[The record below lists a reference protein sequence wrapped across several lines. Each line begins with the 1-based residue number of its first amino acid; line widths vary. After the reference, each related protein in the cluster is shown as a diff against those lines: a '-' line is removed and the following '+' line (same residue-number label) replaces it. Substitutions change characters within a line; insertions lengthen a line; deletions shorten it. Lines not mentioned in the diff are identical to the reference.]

1 MTLTPTYQYYL
12 ETKRMYLYMLQCLAK
27 LNHSDHKT
35 NETNQLIALLRKT
48 TIELKDQF
56 APVEQ
61 LDPALNESSQLIHET
76 SLKMKELTD
85 KEVEQFAK
93 WLLETQ
99 NQNRQAILNEFAT
112 PIDVLIQRNQG
123 YQTASENLAKRIQ
136 EQLESEKQLA
146 IDNQTKQF
154 EAQIRNLSKTLQLFY
169 QHKKE
174 EIANQEAH
182 LQLTKQVEQAQLARL
197 TQLQQQ
203 KLNLFNTF
211 TQLLED
217 SNALADRV
225 HLLPIE
231 QINEK
236 QLNEELKQLTQEL
249 DEMLPTL
256 TTEEPVMKETIME
269 TTTEP
274 IVEKKSSFFKRL
286 FGTKK

>member
-1 MTLTPTYQYYL
+1 MTLSPTYQYYL

-76 SLKMKELTD
+76 SQKMKELTD

-99 NQNRQAILNEFAT
+99 KQNRQAILNEFAT

-123 YQTASENLAKRIQ
+123 YQTASENIVKRIQ

-146 IDNQTKQF
+146 NDNQVTNIEKQ
-154 EAQIRNLSKTLQLFY
+154 IHDLYKDLQNFY
-169 QHKKE
+169 QNQKD
-174 EIANQEAH
+174 EIAKQNKH
-182 LQLTKQVEQAQLARL
+182 LQLTKSVEQAQLARL

-236 QLNEELKQLTQEL
+236 QLDEELEQLTQEL
-249 DEMLPTL
+249 DEIFSTL
-256 TTEEPVMKETIME
+256 TTEEFVMKETIVK

>member
-93 WLLETQ
+93 WLLKTQ

-112 PIDVLIQRNQG
+112 PINVLIQRNQG
-123 YQTASENLAKRIQ
+123 YQTASENIVKRLQ
-136 EQLESEKQLA
+136 EQRESEKQLA
-146 IDNQTKQF
+146 DDNQITNIEKQ
-154 EAQIRNLSKTLQLFY
+154 IHDLYKDLQNFY
-169 QHKKE
+169 QNQKD
-174 EIANQEAH
+174 EIAKQNNH
-182 LQLTKQVEQAQLARL
+182 LQLTKSVEQAQLARL
-197 TQLQQQ
+197 TYLQQQ
-203 KLNLFNTF
+203 KLNLFDTF
-211 TQLLED
+211 TQLLD
-217 SNALADRV
+217 DCNALANRV

-236 QLNEELKQLTQEL
+236 QLNEEWEQITQEV

-256 TTEEPVMKETIME
+256 TTEEPVMKETIVE

>member
-1 MTLTPTYQYYL
+1 MTLSPTYQYYL

-76 SLKMKELTD
+76 SQKMKELTD

-93 WLLETQ
+93 LLSETQ
-99 NQNRQAILNEFAT
+99 KQNRQAILDEFAT
-112 PIDVLIQRNQG
+112 PINVLIQRNQG
-123 YQTASENLAKRIQ
+123 YQIVSENLTKRIQ

-154 EAQIRNLSKTLQLFY
+154 EAQVQNLSKTLQLFY

-174 EIANQEAH
+174 ETTNQKAH
-182 LQLTKQVEQAQLARL
+182 LQLTKQVEQTQLARL

-203 KLNLFNTF
+203 KLDLFNTF
-211 TQLLED
+211 AQLLED
-217 SNALADRV
+217 CNALADRV

-231 QINEK
+231 QINEE
-236 QLNEELKQLTQEL
+236 QLDKELEQLAHKL
-249 DEMLPTL
+249 DEVIPTL
-256 TTEEPVMKETIME
+256 TDEPTIKETVVE
-269 TTTEP
+269 KTNEP
-274 IVEKKSSFFKRL
+274 IVEKKPSFFKRL
-286 FGTKK
+286 FGAKK